1 MKFGGTS
8 IEDGLAFARVAKIV
22 RERVDERPVVV
33 ASAMSRVTDALIAC
47 VRMAAKDGVVSA
59 VRSLEP
65 HFERHLQVGR
75 MLGRPA
81 RTKLQIM
88 VDHTRR
94 EIADI
99 LNDTAPVRPVWA
111 PSHDLIAS
119 YGERLSANLLMLV
132 LREVG
137 VPASYLDAREC
148 MLTDKRHGCARPLIR
163 ETYRRTR
170 NQLNPLLREKRVPV
184 LGGFIASDR
193 TGGTTTMGRGSS
205 DLTATIVSAAL
216 GAREAQIW
224 TDVDGVL
231 TADPR
236 LVSLAFTV
244 AQLSYTEAVELARL
258 GSRVLHSKMIQPV
271 IKQGIP
277 IRICNAHAPEKS
289 GTLICDWTNGP
300 GGSVKAIAHTP
311 NITAIE
317 ITSTPSFVANGFMR
331 ALKRSFQRHQLG
343 FEIIGASNIGV
354 LLACGEEE
362 LPPSLIR
369 HLRHLG
375 SVVIERRRSIVACIG
390 AGLKE
395 PGSSGLCVDQL
406 KAMDPS
412 LKWQSTSQFN
422 LVATVA
428 SDSARPTIK
437 GLHYALFGR

>member
-8 IEDGLAFARVAKIV
+8 IEDGVAFARVAKIV

-33 ASAMSRVTDALIAC
+33 ASAISCVTDALIAC
-47 VRMAAKDGVVSA
+47 VRMTAKDGVVNA

-65 HFERHLQVGR
+65 HFERHLQVAR

-81 RTKLQIM
+81 RTKLQIL

-99 LNDTAPVRPVWA
+99 LSDTAAAGPVRA
-111 PSHDLIAS
+111 QSHDLIAS

-148 MLTDKRHGCARPLIR
+148 VLTDERHGCARPLIR

-170 NQLNPLLREKRVPV
+170 NQLKPLLREKRVPV

-193 TGGTTTMGRGSS
+193 AGGTTTMGRGSS

-216 GAREAQIW
+216 GARETQIW

-231 TADPR
+231 TADPQ

-244 AQLSYTEAVELARL
+244 AQLSYTEAAELARL
-258 GSRVLHSKMIQPV
+258 GSRVLYSKMIQPV

-277 IRICNAHAPEKS
+277 IRVCNAHAPEKS
-289 GTLICDWTNGP
+289 GTLICECTNGP
-300 GGSVKAIAHTP
+300 RGSVKAIAHTP

-343 FEIIGASNIGV
+343 FEIIGASNVGV
-354 LLACGEEE
+354 SLACLEEE

-369 HLRHLG
+369 HLRRLG

-395 PGSSGLCVDQL
+395 PGSSGHCDQI
-406 KAMDPS
+406 KAIDPN

-437 GLHYALFGR
+437 DLHYALFGR